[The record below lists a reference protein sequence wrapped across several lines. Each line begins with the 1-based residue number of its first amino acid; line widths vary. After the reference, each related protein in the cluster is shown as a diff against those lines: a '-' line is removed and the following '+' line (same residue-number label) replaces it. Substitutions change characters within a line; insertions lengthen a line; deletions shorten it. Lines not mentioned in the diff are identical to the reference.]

1 MFLFRFSFQKT
12 PRKTDHPDLT
22 ANDTAM
28 AKYDFD
34 NPIYQA
40 EEGVEEDC
48 ELPEELARLLKQE
61 DRTITPYQEVIETVN
76 IGTEDDKKEIKIGA
90 SLQAEVKEELI
101 SLLREYVDIFAWS
114 YQDMPGLD
122 TDIVVHRLPLNED
135 MPLVKQKLRWTHP
148 DMAMKIKESGKMRER

>member
-61 DRTITPYQEVIETVN
+61 DRAITPYQEVIETVN
-76 IGTEDDKKEIKIGA
+76 IGTADDKKEIKIGA
-90 SLQAEVKEELI
+90 SLQAERKD
-101 SLLREYVDIFAWS
+101 R
-114 YQDMPGLD
+114 
-122 TDIVVHRLPLNED
+122 
-135 MPLVKQKLRWTHP
+135 
-148 DMAMKIKESGKMRER
+148 

>member
-40 EEGVEEDC
+40 EEGAEEVC
-48 ELPEELARLLKQE
+48 ELPEGLARLLKQE
-61 DRTITPYQEVIETVN
+61 DRAITPYQEVVETVN
-76 IGTEDDKKEIKIGA
+76 VGTEDDKKEIKIGA
-90 SLQAEVKEELI
+90 SLQAERKRPLI
-101 SLLREYVDIFAWS
+101 MYLTVLERSMGCVLGQHD
-114 YQDMPGLD
+114 
-122 TDIVVHRLPLNED
+122 
-135 MPLVKQKLRWTHP
+135 
-148 DMAMKIKESGKMRER
+148 ESGRKEHAIYYLSKSLPTVNKDTHCSRKLAALWHGLLAD

>member
-1 MFLFRFSFQKT
+1 MQTILCSLSFSFFYFLQKKWQCFFFRFSFLSKKKISHSKVKHD
-12 PRKTDHPDLT
+12 PPSCRADHPDLT

-48 ELPEELARLLKQE
+48 ELPEELTRLLKQE
-61 DRTITPYQEVIETVN
+61 DRAITPYQEVVETIN

-90 SLQAEVKEELI
+90 SLQAERKD
-101 SLLREYVDIFAWS
+101 R
-114 YQDMPGLD
+114 
-122 TDIVVHRLPLNED
+122 
-135 MPLVKQKLRWTHP
+135 
-148 DMAMKIKESGKMRER
+148 

>member
-40 EEGVEEDC
+40 EEGAEEDC
-48 ELPEELARLLKQE
+48 ELPEGLARLLKQE
-61 DRTITPYQEVIETVN
+61 DRAITPYQEVVETIN

-90 SLQAEVKEELI
+90 SLQAERKD
-101 SLLREYVDIFAWS
+101 RWS
-114 YQDMPGLD
+114 CTWLC
-122 TDIVVHRLPLNED
+122 
-135 MPLVKQKLRWTHP
+135 
-148 DMAMKIKESGKMRER
+148 